1 MPKKTTPSSLVSS
14 SVRYGPDAA
23 EWLKERSHVHNGSLA
38 EAIRQ
43 CIEDARTW
51 FDIPAEMR
59 ERLAEDMKRLGKK
72 DHREYMRTLLLERY
86 TNLVTEG
93 SKPRARKDGATIT

>member
-1 MPKKTTPSSLVSS
+1 MPRKTTLPSLVSS

-23 EWLKERSHVHNGSLA
+23 EWLKKRSVVHNGSLA

-51 FDIPAEMR
+51 FDIPSEMR
-59 ERLAEDMKRLGKK
+59 DRLVEDMKHLGKK

-86 TNLVTEG
+86 TGLMTEAH
-93 SKPRARKDGATIT
+93 KKHR

>member
-1 MPKKTTPSSLVSS
+1 MPKKTTPSSLISS
-14 SVRYGPDAA
+14 SVRYGPEAA
-23 EWLKERSHVHNGSLA
+23 EWLTERSIVHNGSLA

-59 ERLAEDMKRLGKK
+59 ERLTEDMERIGKK

-86 TNLVTEG
+86 TGLMTEG
-93 SKPRARKDGATIT
+93 HKRHR

>member
-1 MPKKTTPSSLVSS
+1 MPKKTTPSSLISS

-23 EWLKERSHVHNGSLA
+23 EWLTERSNFHNGSLA

-59 ERLAEDMKRLGKK
+59 ERLMEDMKKLGKK

-86 TNLVTEG
+86 TGLMTG
-93 SKPRARKDGATIT
+93 GPKKHR

>member
-1 MPKKTTPSSLVSS
+1 MPKKTTPSSLISS

-23 EWLKERSHVHNGSLA
+23 EWLKARSALHNGSLA

-51 FDIPAEMR
+51 FDIPSEMR
-59 ERLAEDMKRLGKK
+59 ERLLEDMRRLGKR

-86 TNLVTEG
+86 TGLMTQPP
-93 SKPRARKDGATIT
+93 KKHR

>member
-1 MPKKTTPSSLVSS
+1 MPKKTTPPSLVSS

-23 EWLKERSHVHNGSLA
+23 AWLKDRSAFHNGSLA

-51 FDIPAEMR
+51 FDVPSEMR
-59 ERLAEDMKRLGKK
+59 ERLQEDMKRLGKK
-72 DHREYMRTLLLERY
+72 DHREYMRTMLLERY
-86 TNLVTEG
+86 TDLATDE
-93 SKPRARKDGATIT
+93 RKKHR

>member
-1 MPKKTTPSSLVSS
+1 MPKKTTPSSLISS
-14 SVRYGPDAA
+14 SVRYGPEAA
-23 EWLKERSHVHNGSLA
+23 KWLTERSNVHHGSLA

-59 ERLAEDMKRLGKK
+59 ERLMEDMKKLGKK

-86 TNLVTEG
+86 TGLMTG
-93 SKPRARKDGATIT
+93 GPKKHR

>member
-1 MPKKTTPSSLVSS
+1 MPKKTTPPSLVSS

-23 EWLKERSHVHNGSLA
+23 AWLKERSASHNGSLA

-51 FDIPAEMR
+51 FDVPSEMR
-59 ERLAEDMKRLGKK
+59 ERLQEDMKRLGKK

-86 TNLVTEG
+86 TDLATDE
-93 SKPRARKDGATIT
+93 RKKHR